1 MRADTVRERQAL
13 NQVTDRL
20 TQTFAD
26 RYSPAQVNEA
36 ITAAHHRFDGR
47 PIREFVPVLV
57 ERIARR
63 ELTTHAWSSHAPGR
77 SGQFTG

>member
-1 MRADTVRERQAL
+1 VHADTVRERQAL
-13 NQVTDRL
+13 DQVTDRL

-26 RYSPAQVNEA
+26 RYSPDQVDEA
-36 ITAAHHRFDGR
+36 ITAAHHRFDGK

-63 ELTTHAWSSHAPGR
+63 QLASD
-77 SGQFTG
+77 